1 MNFAEKIERVL
12 LELRLARANLKD
24 DDLEAHKR
32 DIDRIVRDLDQAIK
46 DYWEAENG

>member
-1 MNFAEKIERVL
+1 MNFTEKVEKAL
-12 LELRLARANLKD
+12 LELRLTRSTLTADNL
-24 DDLEAHKR
+24 ESHKR